1 MPAAAQTPASSA
13 VPTEAAASRAAVR
26 HEAPASQASA
36 SPPSSVADAASVAPQ
51 SLARPAP
58 GPVSASAAA
67 QQAPAPRVPATPRWP
82 LPVQGVPTGPGLGAS
97 VLPAWL
103 QVHAE
108 QRTRYETM
116 DTRYRPGE
124 TGSDQQL
131 DFRTRLQVRVG
142 GRAGWIY
149 SEVQDARVALDDSGS
164 TVTPAQENF
173 TKVLQAFVG
182 RAWQDVGRGR
192 WSFQAEAGRFSR
204 DFGFRRV
211 IARNIYRNTTNA
223 YDGAIVRAG
232 RGSWAVQALAVRPV
246 FYTWP
251 DVQRDRLFDRTALT
265 GLYVTST
272 ARRAANLDVYALAW
286 RDGRA
291 MPERTRRVID
301 TGGARVFGT
310 FGRDGRAEYEVEAAA
325 QRGQVGPLLHRAWFQ
340 HSQVG
345 YNWPSVAWKPR
356 VLVFSDYATGTDPT
370 SGRSGAWDALLGAR
384 RFEFAPVGLYNLLG
398 RANLNSPGVWL
409 QTRPRGHIDLWVQ
422 LRGVWLANA
431 RDRWRPVGLVD
442 PTGSA
447 GWHVGTQT
455 EYRLRYRIGWRIEID
470 SGVVH
475 LVEGRFLRQ
484 LGPGHRGR
492 ALFFYSGV
500 EFRY

>member
-1 MPAAAQTPASSA
+1 MTRRAHDRAFAARQPAWLAVVCVLCLALPAAAQTQP
-13 VPTEAAASRAAVR
+13 
-26 HEAPASQASA
+26 QAQA
-36 SPPSSVADAASVAPQ
+36 Q
-51 SLARPAP
+51 AP
-58 GPVSASAAA
+58 GP
-67 QQAPAPRVPATPRWP
+67 PATPRWP

-97 VLPAWL
+97 VLPPWL

-131 DFRTRLQVRVG
+131 DFRTRLQVRVA
-142 GRAGWIY
+142 GRAGWVY
-149 SEVQDARVALDDSGS
+149 TELQDARVALDDSGS

-173 TKVLQAFVG
+173 TKVLQAHAG

-223 YDGAIVRAG
+223 YDGAILKVG
-232 RGSWAVQALAVRPV
+232 RGSWSVQALAVRPV

-251 DVQRDRLFDRTALT
+251 DVQRDRRFDRTGLT
-265 GLYVTST
+265 GIYVTSA
-272 ARRAANLDVYALAW
+272 ARRAANVDLYALAW

-291 MPERTRRVID
+291 MPASARRTLD
-301 TGGARVFGT
+301 TAGLRVFGT
-310 FGRDGRAEYEVEAAA
+310 FGPDNRAEYEVEAAA
-325 QRGQVGPLLHRAWFQ
+325 QQGQVGRLAHRAWFQ

-370 SGRSGAWDALLGAR
+370 RGRSGAWDALLGAR
-384 RFEFAPVGLYNLLG
+384 RFEFAPVGLYNLIG
-398 RANLNSPGVWL
+398 RSNLNSPGVWL
-409 QTRPRGHIDLWVQ
+409 QTRPQGNVDLWVQ
-422 LRGVWLANA
+422 LRGVWLADA
-431 RDRWRPVGLVD
+431 RDRWRPVGLGD
-442 PTGSA
+442 PTGAA
-447 GWHVGTQT
+447 GRHVGTQT
-455 EYRLRYRIGWRIEID
+455 EYRLRYRIGRHVEID

-475 LVEGRFLRQ
+475 LAEGRFLRQ
-484 LGPGHRGR
+484 LGPDRRGR

-500 EFRY
+500 ELRY